1 MLDVIFKIGLVSIIL
16 IIFMQHGCG
25 LDDKIAEGLLCL
37 LWSGLFLGAVAQG
50 NTGFAVVNGVMAILH
65 GYLWW
70 KNWRNGG
77 GKKAALE
84 LGAKSWARVQN
95 LIDNMKPSPLPSP
108 ARS

>member
-1 MLDVIFKIGLVSIIL
+1 MLDAILTIVLVSILL
-16 IIFMQHGCG
+16 ISFMQPFRD
-25 LDDKIAEGLLCL
+25 LDKKIAEGLLCL
-37 LWSGLFLGAVAQG
+37 LWSGAFLIGVAQG
-50 NTGFAVVNGVMAILH
+50 QTGFSVVAGAIAILH